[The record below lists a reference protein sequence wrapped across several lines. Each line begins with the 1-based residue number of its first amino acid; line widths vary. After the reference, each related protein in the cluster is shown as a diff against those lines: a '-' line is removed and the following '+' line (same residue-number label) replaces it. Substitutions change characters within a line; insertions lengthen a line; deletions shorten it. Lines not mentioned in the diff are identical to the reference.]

1 MTKTIDNKWWVL
13 VAVGTGSLMS
23 SLDGSVVNIILPVLR
38 EAFNSDVTTVEW
50 IVTVYLLVLSG
61 LLLTFGRLGDLRGH
75 KNVYLWAFGIFVIS
89 SIMCGAA
96 WSTTALIVFR
106 GIQAIGGA
114 MLASNA
120 PAIITGNF
128 PPEERG
134 RAFGLASTMTYL
146 GLTIGP
152 SLGGWLTDTIGWR
165 SVFYINVPI
174 GTLALILSLVFIPK
188 DAPAVSGKRFDIPGA
203 IAFIAGLTS
212 LMLGLNQGSE
222 WGWGSPV
229 VLGLL
234 ALAVIILGVFL
245 WIENHSDS
253 PMLDLSLFKVPLFSA
268 STAAA
273 ILNYIAIYSIIFL
286 MPFYL
291 IQGRGLNPSR
301 AGLILTAQPI
311 IMAIAAPISGSF
323 SDRFGS
329 RKPGMLGMGL
339 LAAGLFLLSRLGG
352 NSELWLV
359 ILGLILAGLGTG
371 MFISPNTSAL
381 MGAAPRTH
389 QGVASGV
396 QATARNFGMV
406 LGIGLAGAIF
416 TTQLAGNAADA
427 LFRGTSLGFLAG
439 AVVALVGAFVSAAK
453 QEG

>member
-1 MTKTIDNKWWVL
+1 MTKSIDNKWWVL
-13 VAVGTGSLMS
+13 IAVGTGSLMS

-38 EAFNSDVTTVEW
+38 DAFNSDVTTVEW

-75 KNVYLWAFGIFVIS
+75 KTVYLWAFGIFVVS
-89 SIMCGAA
+89 SIMCGSA
-96 WSTTALIVFR
+96 WSTTSLIVFR
-106 GIQAIGGA
+106 GIQAVGGA

-128 PPEERG
+128 PPEQRG

-152 SLGGWLTDTIGWR
+152 SLGGWLTETISWR

-174 GTLALILSLVFIPK
+174 GSLALILSLVFIPK
-188 DAPAVSGKRFDIPGA
+188 DAPAAGGQRFDIPGA
-203 IAFIAGLTS
+203 LAFMAGLTS

-222 WGWGSPV
+222 WGWGSPLV
-229 VLGLL
+229 IGLL
-234 ALAVIILGVFL
+234 ALAAVFLGVFI
-245 WIENHSDS
+245 WIEKRSES
-253 PMLDLSLFKVPLFSA
+253 PMLDLSLFRVPLFSA

-291 IQGRGLNPSR
+291 IQGLGLNPAR

-329 RKPGMLGMGL
+329 RKPGMIGMGV
-339 LAAGLFLLSRLGG
+339 LAAGLLVALQTWGGQQSLDGHSRASAGWAG
-352 NSELWLV
+352 HRHV
-359 ILGLILAGLGTG
+359 HLAQHQRPDGR
-371 MFISPNTSAL
+371 
-381 MGAAPRTH
+381 RT
-389 QGVASGV
+389 QVASGDRLRS
-396 QATARNFGMV
+396 ARHRPQFWD
-406 LGIGLAGAIF
+406 GIGDWSGRGDLHHPVGWECRRCFVPRHQPRLHGRGGDCADRRFRFSSQAG
-416 TTQLAGNAADA
+416 
-427 LFRGTSLGFLAG
+427 
-439 AVVALVGAFVSAAK
+439 K
-453 QEG
+453 